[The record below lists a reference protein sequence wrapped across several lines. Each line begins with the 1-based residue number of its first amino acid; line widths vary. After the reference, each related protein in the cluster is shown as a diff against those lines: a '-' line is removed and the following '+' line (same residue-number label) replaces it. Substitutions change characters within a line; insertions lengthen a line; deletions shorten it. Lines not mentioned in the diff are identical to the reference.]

1 MAQAKKPSLIG
12 GASTKIQD
20 FLTTDIMSL
29 VLPAAAAF
37 GALRAPKTT
46 RGALAGLN
54 LFTGLTEYR
63 AKREARKKKL
73 AQEEKLEKGMLAY
86 AEQLAT
92 PREKTV
98 ADTFAEVR
106 RAADAQAKKRA
117 EGKKDVSVKIRDYV
131 SGEATVPPTPKQ
143 LQLSQVYR
151 GMAEGG
157 QAKAVGESAM
167 RVLTRVPKRTPFTTD
182 LGATKEHGYI
192 TETGKRIVTSVQKVG
207 PKPPGRLERARAAVY
222 ERLGTYD
229 YKQLVSEFKA
239 VTAAI
244 KANEGLDIPDPQRA
258 KELRELHGDIIRRM
272 RGKKMQVPTTETS
285 GATTAPPTGGDAAR
299 EWILEHSG
307 KKWKPKE
314 KSWFEK
320 QLPGGTT

>member
-73 AQEEKLEKGMLAY
+73 AQEEELEKGMLAY

-106 RAADAQAKKRA
+106 RAADAQAKKRK
-117 EGKKDVSVKIRDYV
+117 EGEKDVSVKIRDYV

-143 LQLSQVYR
+143 LQMSQLYR
-151 GMAEGG
+151 LMAKGG
-157 QAKAVGESAM
+157 QAKAVGESALSE
-167 RVLTRVPKRTPFTTD
+167 LTRVPKLTRHVDD
-182 LGATKEHGYI
+182 LGDRLRI
-192 TETGKRIVTSVQKVG
+192 TLINEAGEVVRERMEKKKA
-207 PKPPGRLERARAAVY
+207 KPAGRLERARAAVY

-244 KANEGLDIPDPQRA
+244 KANEGLDIPDPRRA
-258 KELRELHGDIIRRM
+258 QELWELHGDLLRRM
-272 RGKKMQVPTTETS
+272 KEKRVKLPATETS